1 MQARVSDHLVTYLC
15 EQLTDDLAR
24 GADRT
29 TLMPLMPNKIG
40 ANIEYAIWTLS
51 TGSNKISADIEYLE
65 KWTWAAYSQLDSLIS
80 VS

>member
-1 MQARVSDHLVTYLC
+1 MRECASVHLVTYLC

-29 TLMPLMPNKIG
+29 PLMPLMPNKIG

-51 TGSNKISADIEYLE
+51 TGSNKISADIKYLE
-65 KWTWAAYSQLDSLIS
+65 LGSIFSTG
-80 VS
+80 

>member
-1 MQARVSDHLVTYLC
+1 MC

-29 TLMPLMPNKIG
+29 PLMPLMPNKIG
-40 ANIEYAIWTLS
+40 ANIENDNSLAILTLS